1 MDKENRRISAEIKK
15 VFSSCQIILFLLDI
29 RNPLG
34 TWPPFLYQKNKYKS
48 KKILLILNKC
58 DLVPFWVLEKWLKIL
73 SQNFLVFGF
82 FCKKNNQNGKRKI
95 IAILR
100 KMKKK
105 FFPHKNKVFI
115 GIVGYPNVGKSSFIN
130 TLMGKKCSD
139 VSPIPGQTKI
149 WQFIKLTKNIFLI
162 DSPGIILGED
172 LSKKFNI
179 LKGATKIDRIMNLD
193 PKIIDSLF
201 RLVGKIEKKKN
212 GNSKFAN
219 DINLN
224 IYKKE
229 FSLDKGGKK
238 NDELVL
244 DKIIKAFLS
253 GLLPWFSPIP
263 AITWKKTNTIKIVNW
278 YYIN

>member
-1 MDKENRRISAEIKK
+1 MDKENRRISTEIKK
-15 VFSSCQIILFLLDI
+15 VFSSCQIVLFLLDI

-34 TWPPFLYQKNKYKS
+34 TWPSFLHQKDKYKS

-58 DLVPFWVLEKWLKIL
+58 DLVPFWVLEKWLKIF

-82 FCKKNNQNGKRKI
+82 FCKKNNENGKRKI
-95 IAILR
+95 IGVLR

-130 TLMGKKCSD
+130 TLIGKKCSD
-139 VSPIPGQTKI
+139 VSPTPGQTKI

-162 DSPGIILGED
+162 DSPGIILGEE
-172 LSKKFNI
+172 LCKKMNV
-179 LKGATKIDRIMNLD
+179 LKGATRIDKIMNLD
-193 PKIIDSLF
+193 PKILDSLF
-201 RLVGKIEKKKN
+201 RLVGKIENKKN
-212 GNSKFAN
+212 KHPNFIN
-219 DINLN
+219 DKKLS

-229 FSLDKGGKK
+229 FFLDKGGKK
-238 NDELVL
+238 NDGLFL
-244 DKIIKAFLS
+244 NKIIKAFLS

-263 AITWKKTNTIKIVNW
+263 AIIWNKPKAIKLLNW
-278 YYIN
+278 YYFP

>member
-1 MDKENRRISAEIKK
+1 M
-15 VFSSCQIILFLLDI
+15 LLDFWASWC
-29 RNPLG
+29 RPCRAENPNVVR
-34 TWPPFLYQKNKYKS
+34 LYNKYKS

-149 WQFIKLTKNIFLI
+149 WQFIKLTKNIFLM
-162 DSPGIILGED
+162 GIVI
-172 LSKKFNI
+172 K
-179 LKGATKIDRIMNLD
+179 
-193 PKIIDSLF
+193 
-201 RLVGKIEKKKN
+201 
-212 GNSKFAN
+212 SKFL
-219 DINLN
+219 IFFQ
-224 IYKKE
+224 K
-229 FSLDKGGKK
+229 
-238 NDELVL
+238 
-244 DKIIKAFLS
+244 S
-253 GLLPWFSPIP
+253 GEVPFAWE
-263 AITWKKTNTIKIVNW
+263 
-278 YYIN
+278 Y

>member
-1 MDKENRRISAEIKK
+1 
-15 VFSSCQIILFLLDI
+15 
-29 RNPLG
+29 
-34 TWPPFLYQKNKYKS
+34 
-48 KKILLILNKC
+48 
-58 DLVPFWVLEKWLKIL
+58 
-73 SQNFLVFGF
+73 
-82 FCKKNNQNGKRKI
+82 
-95 IAILR
+95 
-100 KMKKK
+100 MK
-105 FFPHKNKVFI
+105 
-115 GIVGYPNVGKSSFIN
+115 
-130 TLMGKKCSD
+130 
-139 VSPIPGQTKI
+139 
-149 WQFIKLTKNIFLI
+149 
-162 DSPGIILGED
+162 
-172 LSKKFNI
+172 
-179 LKGATKIDRIMNLD
+179 
-193 PKIIDSLF
+193 
-201 RLVGKIEKKKN
+201 KKKN